1 MFQSLRLIS
10 LGTGVAWWILG
21 FDNGCMDRVVG
32 PMPSRDLTGLHN
44 HKKNDV
50 SNFTPAAIEN
60 YQPDVNETWHDLPVT
75 PD

>member
-1 MFQSLRLIS
+1 MLYS
-10 LGTGVAWWILG
+10 
-21 FDNGCMDRVVG
+21 RVVG
-32 PMPSRDLTGLHN
+32 PVPSRDLTGLHN
-44 HKKNDV
+44 HKKIDV